1 MWLWNNN
8 STLQGH
14 LHMHAILS
22 DIIEVFI
29 FLLRVEVIANP
40 IMVIK
45 LPEVK
50 RQFSSMWKLHE
61 YSTRCINEEIYLD

>member
-1 MWLWNNN
+1 
-8 STLQGH
+8 
-14 LHMHAILS
+14 MHAILS

-40 IMVIK
+40 TMVIK

-50 RQFSSMWKLHE
+50 RQFSSM
-61 YSTRCINEEIYLD
+61 